1 MPGSNQ
7 FKAFATGG
15 GANALTPSAYAA
27 LATLI
32 ANGFQS
38 GTASS
43 QQINTVFRQASFV
56 VSAIA
61 QAIADTTG
69 AAVNDD
75 GVIANFENQFLAM
88 LQGASYTIPTVG
100 GTVNAITGTFVPAIT
115 TVTNGMILF
124 VRAAGANTTTTP
136 TFQADATTAR
146 TIVKGNNLP
155 LAVGDIAGAGH
166 WLELQYDTGLLAWV
180 LKNPA
185 TGVTAPASYKDIQ
198 PITASVAGSAL
209 TVGLNPTTL
218 DFRSSSLAVGVPN
231 TRSNSAALSLV
242 VPSGAS
248 LGTVAATMSRIILL
262 AIDNAGTMELAVV
275 NIAGGNDLTET
286 GLISTTAISAAA
298 TANNVV
304 YSTTA
309 RTSVAYRVIGYV
321 ESTQATAGTWATAPS
336 TIQGY
341 GGQALSAMSSAG
353 YGQTQQNVIGSRV
366 SGTTYYNT
374 TGKPISAFM
383 YSGVGASGSVS
394 AYINGNLLMQQ
405 TASSGQI
412 LAVLL
417 PLIPPGASYQMTST
431 SAITAWWEQR

>member
-27 LATLI
+27 LTTLI

-43 QQINTVFRQASFV
+43 QQINTVIRQSTFV
-56 VSAIA
+56 ATALA
-61 QAIADTTG
+61 QAIADMTG
-69 AAVNDD
+69 LAVNDD

-115 TVTNGMILF
+115 TVTNGMCLF

-185 TGVTAPASYKDIQ
+185 TGVTAPSSYKNIQ
-198 PITASVAGSAL
+198 SITASVAGSAL

-218 DFRSSSLAVGVPN
+218 DFRSSSLTVGVPN
-231 TRSNSAALSLV
+231 TRTNSAALSLV

-248 LGTVAATMSRIILL
+248 LGTVAATMSRIVLL

-275 NIAGGNDLTET
+275 NIAGGNNLDET
-286 GLISTTAISAAA
+286 TLISTTAISAAA
-298 TANNVV
+298 TAANVI

-309 RTSVAYRVIGYV
+309 RTNVPFRVVGYI
-321 ESTQATAGTWATAPS
+321 ESTQATAGTWATTPS
-336 TIQGY
+336 TIQGS
-341 GGQALSAMSSAG
+341 GGQALTGMSGLG
-353 YGQTQQNVIGSRV
+353 YGQTWQSPARAN
-366 SGTTYYNT
+366 GTTYYNT
-374 TGKPISAFM
+374 TGRPIVFATTQNAAGAAFNAVQTVNGVSNTA
-383 YSGVGASGSVS
+383 YYYTGSGGPGEMIV
-394 AYINGNLLMQQ
+394 
-405 TASSGQI
+405 
-412 LAVLL
+412 
-417 PLIPPGASYQMTST
+417 PPGASY
-431 SAITAWWEQR
+431 SASGATLASWIELR